1 MVNLS
6 LINGNGSVN
15 HLVLKFIL
23 ENEDEEFLDCL
34 IPEPIGYETSV
45 GENSTL
51 YHIDLTDKLWVKI
64 LQDGNNYSLVSCS

>member
-1 MVNLS
+1 MVNLN
-6 LINGNGSVN
+6 LIQNGSIN

-23 ENEDEEFLDCL
+23 ENEDEEFLYRL
-34 IPEPIGYETSV
+34 IPEPIGYKTEV
-45 GENSTL
+45 GENGTL